1 MQIAK
6 TLMYN
11 STINKE
17 VTMKT
22 IQPIDVAN
30 FFLSAMD
37 DDAGDL
43 ISNLKIQK
51 LVYYAQGVHLAM
63 FDTILFDEEILAWE
77 HGPVV
82 SSLYQEFKAFGKNAI
97 EPNFTEFD
105 MNVFTEDQKNMLK
118 DVYNTFGQFS
128 AWVLRNMTHEESPW
142 LETTQNGKVIGGVIS
157 TELLKNYFK
166 TQIED

>member
-1 MQIAK
+1 MSK
-6 TLMYN
+6 
-11 STINKE
+11 
-17 VTMKT
+17 
-22 IQPIDVAN
+22 IQPLDVAN

-63 FDTILFDEEILAWE
+63 FDTVLFDEDIEAWE

-82 SSLYQEFKAFGKNAI
+82 PSLYQEFKIFGRKAI
-97 EPNFTEFD
+97 EPNFTDFNIDIFSSE
-105 MNVFTEDQKNMLK
+105 QKKMLQ

-128 AWVLRNMTHEESPW
+128 AWVLRNMTHDERPW
-142 LETTQNGKVIGGVIS
+142 LETTNNGVEVHGVIQKD
-157 TELLKNYFK
+157 LLKEYFK

>member
-1 MQIAK
+1 
-6 TLMYN
+6 
-11 STINKE
+11 
-17 VTMKT
+17 MKT

-63 FDTILFDEEILAWE
+63 FDTTLFDEEILAWE

-82 SSLYQEFKAFGKNAI
+82 LSLYQEFKIFGKNAI
-97 EPNFTEFD
+97 EPNFTDFD
-105 MNVFTEDQKNMLK
+105 MSIFSEAQKDMLK

-128 AWVLRNMTHEESPW
+128 AWVLRNMTHDEFPW
-142 LETTQNGKVIGGVIS
+142 LETTRNGKVIGSVIS
-157 TELLKNYFK
+157 TELLKKYFK